1 MLAASAARRKIMRTK
16 LIVTAV
22 FSVFA
27 TAASAGSF
35 DTPYALSAIH
45 QDFLLQLKDTV
56 GESGEVGAA
65 ARAAI
70 SVLEPHIELEES
82 VVLPFLGFAGNV
94 AGGNASIIPEIP
106 ERLER
111 LKAELPRLLDAESNG
126 ISTLVELYAVAASE
140 GRPEIVQLAERMIW
154 HETNDAEILYPAAVL
169 VGHTAQ
175 ASMVE
180 TTSGG
185 TLRP

>member
-1 MLAASAARRKIMRTK
+1 MRTK

-35 DTPYALSAIH
+35 EIPYALSAVH
-45 QDFLLQLKDTV
+45 QDFLLQLEKTAS
-56 GESGEVGAA
+56 EPGEVGAA
-65 ARAAI
+65 ARAAV
-70 SVLEPHIELEES
+70 SVLKPHIELEES
-82 VVLPFLGFAGNV
+82 VVLPFLGFAEAV
-94 AGGNASIIPEIP
+94 AGGNASVTPEIP

-111 LKAELPRLLDAESNG
+111 LKAELPLLLEADTNVFG
-126 ISTLVELYAVAASE
+126 MLVELYAVADSE

-154 HETNDAEILYPAAVL
+154 HETIDAEILYPAAAL
-169 VGHTAQ
+169 VGRTAQ

-180 TTSGG
+180 AASGD